1 MIHGE
6 LVNYSRK
13 IFQGTCSCWEKRKN
27 DKTWRERNDEMKK
40 NDGERMADRKREEKG
55 TERK

>member
-1 MIHGE
+1 MFFGLTH
-6 LVNYSRK
+6 
-13 IFQGTCSCWEKRKN
+13 CWGKRKN
-27 DKTWRERNDEMKK
+27 DKTWRERNDEIKK